1 MHGDRSTE
9 DTAKARAP
17 TETRFVQHAYVLK
30 AAARPPHSK
39 WVRVGRYFGFREI
52 GKGNMRAL
60 LLSKYRQLEM
70 AEVPT
75 PAAGAGEVLI
85 RVGACGI
92 CGSDVHGY
100 DGTSGRRIPP
110 IVMGHEAAGR
120 IAAVG
125 AGVTGLT
132 EGDRVTFDSTIYCGA
147 CGYCKRGEVNLCDH
161 RQVLGVSCGDYS
173 RAGAF
178 AEFVAVPARVVYK
191 LPDSI
196 SFAEAA
202 MLEAVAVAIH
212 AVLLAEISAES
223 TALVVGA
230 GTIGLLILQA
240 LRAAGYRRV
249 FVSDVDATR
258 LKLAKEL
265 GATDVLLA
273 DKQDVVPEIS
283 QRTGGVGV
291 DVAMEAVGRD
301 ETVNAAIASVRK
313 GGTVV
318 LVGNIS
324 PSATL
329 PLQKVVT
336 RQIRLQGSCAS
347 AREYPQAIALM
358 GSGAIRVKPLIT
370 AIAPLA
376 EGPQWFERL
385 YAREPNLLKVVLT
398 PGSVS

>member
-1 MHGDRSTE
+1 M
-9 DTAKARAP
+9 K
-17 TETRFVQHAYVLK
+17 
-30 AAARPPHSK
+30 
-39 WVRVGRYFGFREI
+39 
-52 GKGNMRAL
+52 AL
-60 LLSKYRQLEM
+60 LLSKYRSLEI
-70 AEVPT
+70 ADVPM

-100 DGTSGRRIPP
+100 DGSSGRRIPP

-125 AGVTGLT
+125 AGVTGLA

-147 CGYCKRGEVNLCDH
+147 CGFCKRGEMNLCDH

-191 LPDSI
+191 LPESI

-212 AVLLAEISAES
+212 AVSLAKISAES

-230 GTIGLLILQA
+230 GTIGVLILQA
-240 LRAAGYRRV
+240 LRAAGCKRV

-258 LKLAKEL
+258 LKLAREL
-265 GATDVLLA
+265 GAADVLLA
-273 DKQDVVPEIS
+273 DKDVVAQIL

-291 DVAMEAVGRD
+291 DAAMEAVGRN
-301 ETVNAAIASVRK
+301 ETVNAAISSARK

-324 PSATL
+324 PEATL

-347 AREYPQAIALM
+347 AGEYPQAIALM
-358 GSGAIRVKPLIT
+358 ASGAIRVKPLIT
-370 AIAPLA
+370 AIAPLS
-376 EGPQWFERL
+376 EGPKWFERL

-398 PGSVS
+398 PGPVS

>member
-1 MHGDRSTE
+1 M
-9 DTAKARAP
+9 K
-17 TETRFVQHAYVLK
+17 
-30 AAARPPHSK
+30 
-39 WVRVGRYFGFREI
+39 
-52 GKGNMRAL
+52 AL

-75 PAAGAGEVLI
+75 PAAGAGEGLI

-100 DGTSGRRIPP
+100 DGSSGRRIPP

-120 IAAVG
+120 ISAVG
-125 AGVTGLT
+125 AGVAGLT

-161 RQVLGVSCGDYS
+161 RQVLGVSCADYR

-178 AEFVAVPARVVYK
+178 AEFVTVPARVVYK
-191 LPDSI
+191 LPESI

-212 AVLLAEISAES
+212 AVSLAEISAQS

-230 GTIGLLILQA
+230 GTIGVLILQT
-240 LRAAGYRRV
+240 LRAAGCKRV
-249 FVSDVDATR
+249 FVSDVDVTR

-265 GATDVLLA
+265 GAMDVLLA
-273 DKQDVVPEIS
+273 GADVVAQIL
-283 QRTGGVGV
+283 QRTGGGV
-291 DVAMEAVGRD
+291 DVALEAVGGTA
-301 ETVNAAIASVRK
+301 TVNAAIASVRK

-324 PSATL
+324 PEVTL

-347 AREYPQAIALM
+347 AGEYPQAIELM
-358 GSGAIRVKPLIT
+358 ANGAIRVKPLIT
-370 AIAPLA
+370 AVAPLA

-385 YAREPNLLKVVLT
+385 YAREPNLMKVVLT
-398 PGSVS
+398 PGPIS